1 MEVTCWH
8 CHAVFDPDATGKRC
22 PHCGRRSEAWLAK
35 LRFAA
40 IDFLGPLVLM
50 GLGLSELR
58 DAPGLF
64 VLFVVGSLL
73 WAGFIYFQDT
83 GDWIE
88 TPATDLNLIESR
100 PAPESP
106 ILSKPPMPD
115 SWKRLAS
122 VPSPRELES
131 TSASYSDNTS
141 SQGLPVRR
149 APGLTWA
156 EQLLIAALICVSI
169 FYVVSRWR
177 QIMNFVLHGKIS
189 LAPLITPAV
198 ILCIIAYAVRRT
210 RADDQILRD
219 GVLTPGV
226 VTGWYDKTN
235 LTRYGSQSY
244 TRIRYQFW
252 TESGQKF
259 EGSGTLT
266 SGYPSAS
273 LSIQQ
278 EPLKVFYLP
287 QDPSKNVAL
296 CCTTSRVRA
305 D

>member
-8 CHAVFDPDATGKRC
+8 CRAVFDPDATGKRC

-40 IDFLGPLVLM
+40 IDFLGPIVLM
-50 GLGLSELR
+50 GVGLAELR
-58 DAPGLF
+58 DAPALF

-88 TPATDLNLIESR
+88 TPATDLSLVESR
-100 PAPESP
+100 RIPENST
-106 ILSKPPMPD
+106 LSKPPMPN

-122 VPSPRELES
+122 LRRELEFS
-131 TSASYSDNTS
+131 FASSEHSPSLGDTKH
-141 SQGLPVRR
+141 R
-149 APGLTWA
+149 ALGLTWA
-156 EQLLIAALICVSI
+156 EQLLIAALICGTVL
-169 FYVVSRWR
+169 YAVLRWH
-177 QIMNFVLHGKIS
+177 QIRDFVLHGHIS
-189 LAPLITPAV
+189 LAPITTPAV
-198 ILCIIAYAVRRT
+198 ILFIIVYAVRRT
-210 RADDQILRD
+210 SADERILRD
-219 GVLTPGV
+219 GVLAPGV
-226 VTGWYDKTN
+226 ITGWYDKSN
-235 LTRYGSQSY
+235 FTRYGSQPY

-259 EGSGTLT
+259 EGSGILN
-266 SGYPSAS
+266 SGFSTTS
-273 LSIQQ
+273 LSIEQ

-296 CCTTSRVRA
+296 CCTTSRVRV

>member
-100 PAPESP
+100 PAPES
-106 ILSKPPMPD
+106 L
-115 SWKRLAS
+115 LC
-122 VPSPRELES
+122 
-131 TSASYSDNTS
+131 
-141 SQGLPVRR
+141 PVRENSN
-149 APGLTWA
+149 P
-156 EQLLIAALICVSI
+156 
-169 FYVVSRWR
+169 R
-177 QIMNFVLHGKIS
+177 QRPIRTTLH
-189 LAPLITPAV
+189 
-198 ILCIIAYAVRRT
+198 
-210 RADDQILRD
+210 LRD
-219 GVLTPGV
+219 CPCAGH
-226 VTGWYDKTN
+226 
-235 LTRYGSQSY
+235 
-244 TRIRYQFW
+244 
-252 TESGQKF
+252 
-259 EGSGTLT
+259 
-266 SGYPSAS
+266 
-273 LSIQQ
+273 
-278 EPLKVFYLP
+278 
-287 QDPSKNVAL
+287 
-296 CCTTSRVRA
+296 RA
-305 D
+305 